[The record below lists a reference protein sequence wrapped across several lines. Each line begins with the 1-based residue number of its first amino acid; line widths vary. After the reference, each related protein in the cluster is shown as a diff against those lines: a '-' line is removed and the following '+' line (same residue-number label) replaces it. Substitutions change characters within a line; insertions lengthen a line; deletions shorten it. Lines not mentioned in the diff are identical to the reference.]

1 MINLK
6 SKRIILAGILLLI
19 FMSPIFVFA
28 ADSGAITGTI
38 IGKVTEEVLTF
49 TPNVPIGEFKGK
61 MNVNEILLGRY
72 IQAWYSFVV
81 GTVGIIA
88 TVIIMWGGFKW
99 LTSRGNSAAI
109 ADAKDR
115 IWSAVIGLILVFL
128 SYTIFYLLNPK
139 LLILDLPRLDT
150 LVVSVTTGGEIDSG
164 LSEEDQKTL
173 NRTVW
178 QSLFKQDLNTNEG
191 IMGLNFSGDLTL
203 SGNDF
208 VQTLTLYM
216 NESDAL
222 GNYSFDVS
230 WNDNIMTNEE
240 VADFVDILSNSP
252 IYSPDP
258 IEWIINPIYNS
269 DGYPVLINI
278 IPTLSY
284 NSGGW

>member
-1 MINLK
+1 MGTLGVK
-6 SKRIILAGILLLI
+6 VRTSSVT
-19 FMSPIFVFA
+19 FP
-28 ADSGAITGTI
+28 ITGTI

-139 LLILDLPRLDT
+139 LLILDLPELET
-150 LVVSVTTGGEIDSG
+150 LVISGTTGGEIDSG